1 MSVVCVTY
9 LNIVF
14 FELSLIW
21 TPLILPGFG
30 IVSHIVVSA
39 SRKPIFGYLGM
50 VYAMFSIGILGFI
63 VWAHGRPDTLNFGIV
78 LRMAPRFQFCLQLGN
93 SNVFFVSMQNK
104 ILLFLKDKL
113 SESEL
118 NLVSQTKLID
128 DPQNLQ
134 HSFKDLESLRCRT
147 YVARIGELYQ
157 ILVAETV
164 VVLRKCAEM
173 HRRKFSESRVSP
185 LGVVLINYFPKFGI
199 SGRKAGLLKR
209 AFSSNSVKTLWVQ
222 DVHQEIFLNWTSQ
235 RRSSS
240 NMTQRKDSNRNLESQ
255 KRICDKILSD
265 LQKGIWPMY
274 DPEIRIWLESW
285 VADMQLEIASKAE
298 KSTTRVVESNLKNLM
313 RSYVSKVFLVTY
325 AVNHVLTNKGG
336 STAGIDGI
344 RYERS
349 RNGKPSKGF
358 QNAASLVLKINYKF
372 LKTYK
377 CKPVKRVYIPK
388 RDPSKLRPLGIPTL
402 LDRSVQ
408 KVFQLV
414 IDPAVDVFSDP
425 NSYGF
430 RKHRSAHQAIGTVA
444 NRLAKASENFVIVQL
459 DIENFF
465 DKIDHEWIQ
474 TNFPMPKG
482 FEHVLKSWLSS
493 GVFINQS
500 LYKDKYGVPQGGIIS
515 PLIAN
520 FTLNGLEKTAF
531 KDVIKSVSVNIPGQ
545 GKKTLYLTFG
555 LIRYADDFVIIL
567 NHLRNLKLVKEN
579 VTMFLKIRGLQIN
592 SKKSKDI
599 FFFQKKKLKKSEPSS
614 KFNFLGFTFMFQ
626 TSAQISRIISRRD
639 MTGKKKVV
647 IYPSREN
654 ILGFKRKLKVLIG
667 KNTNMAAMELLSKL
681 NPVLRGWARYF
692 AVSVCAKILNEIDN
706 YVYRRLWRWC
716 TRKHS
721 KTGKTHLTDKYF
733 LMSPENDVTSPVQ
746 RKWHFYGRSKSRSKR
761 VKGDNFKFL
770 VFTALETKIIA
781 ARKLALPVK
790 LKEKSSYLFE
800 KDYLDFSAKI
810 VKQRTRENANDFYV
824 LYNRQKGIC
833 EFCNKL
839 MELNSI
845 SKNEGLEPLEI
856 HHIKPLAIGGKHG
869 GYSNKSLLHK
879 CCHVRVHKIFGKT
892 QITKMLFRKF

>member
-1 MSVVCVTY
+1 
-9 LNIVF
+9 
-14 FELSLIW
+14 
-21 TPLILPGFG
+21 
-30 IVSHIVVSA
+30 
-39 SRKPIFGYLGM
+39 
-50 VYAMFSIGILGFI
+50 MFSIGILGFI

-118 NLVSQTKLID
+118 NLISQIKLID
-128 DPQNLQ
+128 DPQNLR
-134 HSFKDLESLRCRT
+134 HSFKDLESLWCRT
-147 YVARIGELYQ
+147 NVAWIGELNQ

-164 VVLRKCAEM
+164 VVLEKCAEM
-173 HRRKFSESRVSP
+173 HRSNFSESRVSP
-185 LGVVLINYFPKFGI
+185 LGVVLNNYFPKFGI

-209 AFSSNSVKTLWVQ
+209 VFSSKSVQTLWVQ

-240 NMTQRKDSNRNLESQ
+240 NMTQRKDSNRDLESQ

-274 DPEIRIWLESW
+274 DSEIRIFIESW
-285 VADMQLEIASKAE
+285 VASMQLEIASKAE
-298 KSTTRVVESNLKNLM
+298 KSTTFVVESNLKNLM
-313 RSYVSKVFLVTY
+313 RSYVSKIFLVTY
-325 AVNHVLTNKGG
+325 AVNHVLANKGG

-358 QNAASLVLKINYKF
+358 QNAASLVLRINYKF

-388 RDPSKLRPLGIPTL
+388 RDSFKLRPLGIPTL

-408 KVFQLV
+408 KMFQLV
-414 IDPAVDVFSDP
+414 IDPAIDVFSDP

-430 RKHRSAHQAIGTVA
+430 RKHRSAHQAIGAVA
-444 NRLAKASENFVIVQL
+444 NRLAKASENMVVVQL
-459 DIENFF
+459 DIEKFF
-465 DKIDHEWIQ
+465 DKIDHKWIQ
-474 TNFPMPKG
+474 TNFPMPTG

-493 GVFINQS
+493 GVLINQS
-500 LYKDKYGVPQGGIIS
+500 LYKDEYGVPQGGIIS

-520 FTLNGLEKTAF
+520 FTLNGLEKAAF
-531 KDVIKSVSVNIPGQ
+531 KNVIKSVSVNTSGQ
-545 GKKTLYLTFG
+545 EKKTLYLTFG
-555 LIRYADDFVIIL
+555 LIRYADDFVIVL
-567 NHLRNLKLVKEN
+567 NHPRNLKLVKEN
-579 VTMFLKIRGLQIN
+579 VKMFLKKRGLQIN
-592 SKKSKDI
+592 NKKSKDI
-599 FFFQKKKLKKSEPSS
+599 FFSKKKLKKNEPSS

-626 TSAQISRIISRRD
+626 TSVQISRIISRRD

-647 IYPSREN
+647 IYPSKEN
-654 ILGFKRKLKVLIG
+654 IIGFKRKLKVLIG
-667 KNTNMAAMELLSKL
+667 KNTNITAIELLNKL

-692 AVSVCAKILNEIDN
+692 AVSVSAKILSEIDN

-721 KTGKTHLTDKYF
+721 KTGKTHLADKYF
-733 LMSPENDVTSPVQ
+733 IMSAENSVMSPVQ
-746 RKWHFYGRSKSRSKR
+746 RKWHFYGRSKSKSKR
-761 VKGDNFKFL
+761 VKGDNFKFV
-770 VFTALETKIIA
+770 VFTALEIKMIA

-790 LKEKSSYLFE
+790 LKEKSSYLYE

-810 VKQRTRENANDFYV
+810 VKKRTRENANDFYV
-824 LYNRQKGIC
+824 LYNRQKGRC

-845 SKNEGLEPLEI
+845 SENKEFEPLEI
-856 HHIKPLAIGGKHG
+856 HHIKPLSIGGKHE

-892 QITKMLFRKF
+892 QITKMPFRNF

>member
-1 MSVVCVTY
+1 
-9 LNIVF
+9 
-14 FELSLIW
+14 
-21 TPLILPGFG
+21 
-30 IVSHIVVSA
+30 
-39 SRKPIFGYLGM
+39 
-50 VYAMFSIGILGFI
+50 MFSIGVLGFI

-78 LRMAPRFQFCLQLGN
+78 LKMAPRFRFYLQLGN

-118 NLVSQTKLID
+118 NLISQIKLID

-147 YVARIGELYQ
+147 NVAWIDELNQ

-164 VVLRKCAEM
+164 VVLRKRAEM
-173 HRRKFSESRVSP
+173 HRNKFNESRVSP
-185 LGVVLINYFPKFGI
+185 LGVVLNNYFPKFGI

-209 AFSSNSVKTLWVQ
+209 VFSSNSEKTLWVQ

-235 RRSSS
+235 RRSNS
-240 NMTQRKDSNRNLESQ
+240 NMAQRKDSNRNLESQ
-255 KRICDKILSD
+255 KRICDKILKD

-285 VADMQLEIASKAE
+285 VADMQLEIASKAK
-298 KSTTRVVESNLKNLM
+298 KSTTSVVESNLKNLM

-349 RNGKPSKGF
+349 RKGKTSKGF
-358 QNAASLVLKINYKF
+358 QNAANLVLKINYKF

-388 RDPSKLRPLGIPTL
+388 RDSSKPRPLGIPTL

-408 KVFQLV
+408 KMFQLV
-414 IDPAVDVFSDP
+414 IDPAIDVFSDP

-430 RKHRSAHQAIGTVA
+430 RKYRSAHQAIGAVA
-444 NRLAKASENFVIVQL
+444 NRLAKASENIVVVQL
-459 DIENFF
+459 DIEKFF

-474 TNFPMPKG
+474 TNFPMPTG
-482 FEHVLKSWLSS
+482 FEHILKSWLSS
-493 GVFINQS
+493 GVLLNQS
-500 LYKDKYGVPQGGIIS
+500 LYKDEYGVPQGGVIS

-520 FTLNGLEKTAF
+520 FTLNGLEKAAF
-531 KDVIKSVSVNIPGQ
+531 ENVIKSVSVDTPKE
-545 GKKTLYLTFG
+545 GKKTLGLRFG

-567 NHLRNLKLVKEN
+567 NHSRNLELIKEN
-579 VTMFLKIRGLQIN
+579 VKTFLKIRSLQIN
-592 SKKSKDI
+592 NKKSKDI
-599 FFFQKKKLKKSEPSS
+599 FFSKKKLKKSEPSS

-626 TSAQISRIISRRD
+626 ASVKISRIISRRD
-639 MTGKKKVV
+639 MTNKKKVV
-647 IYPSREN
+647 IYPSTEN
-654 ILGFKRKLKVLIG
+654 IIGFKRKLKVLIG
-667 KNTNMAAMELLSKL
+667 KNTNLTAIELLNKL

-706 YVYRRLWRWC
+706 YVYRRLWQWC

-721 KTGKTHLTDKYF
+721 KTGKIHLADKYF
-733 LMSPENDVTSPVQ
+733 LMSAENGVTSPIK
-746 RKWHFYGRSKSRSKR
+746 RKWHFYGRSKSKSKR

-781 ARKLALPVK
+781 ARKLALPVE
-790 LKEKSSYLFE
+790 LKKKSSYLFE
-800 KDYLDFSAKI
+800 KEYIDFSAKTA
-810 VKQRTRENANDFYV
+810 KLKTRENANDFYV
-824 LYNRQKGIC
+824 LYNRQKGVC

-845 SKNEGLEPLEI
+845 SENKELEPLEI
-856 HHIKPLAIGGKHG
+856 HHIKPLSIGGKHG

-879 CCHVRVHKIFGKT
+879 YCHARVHKIFGKT
-892 QITKMLFRKF
+892 QITKMPFRKF